1 MPVFS
6 YFCVLHTKIRKQLYP
21 DISDAERV
29 FETFRTYY
37 IASFSFV
44 ATNCCILLSLIPILI
59 LLKSQKYRDNF
70 TFTFVLRVY

>member
-1 MPVFS
+1 MPAFS

-29 FETFRTYY
+29 FETYY
-37 IASFSFV
+37 IALFSFV
-44 ATNCCILLSLIPILI
+44 ATNCCILLSLIPILF
-59 LLKSQKYRDNF
+59 LLKSQKYHDNF